1 VIQIRTRR
9 GCLTEAPRARVAFAV
24 PRLSL
29 ADAEFDLDAVLFDAG
44 GTLIRLDYAFMRTCA
59 GAAHLT
65 DAALARGEAAVR
77 REIDRRAAQTGGPRD
92 RDADRVAG
100 YFHAV
105 LECAGL
111 ERAAAE
117 AVAPALAAE
126 HARSNLWRVP
136 MAGAAQALAA
146 LRARG
151 FRVGVV
157 SNADGR
163 VAALL
168 EAAGLADHLETIVDS
183 HLEGVEKPDP
193 EIFRRALGR
202 LAIPAARTAYVGDIF
217 AIDVLGARAAGLAP
231 ILIDETGGYADVAC
245 ARIAALAELVG

>member
-1 VIQIRTRR
+1 M
-9 GCLTEAPRARVAFAV
+9 

-29 ADAEFDLDAVLFDAG
+29 AAAALDVDAVLFDAG
-44 GTLIRLDYAFMRTCA
+44 GTLLRLDYAYMRACA
-59 GAAHLT
+59 ARRQHAID

-77 REIDRRAAQTGGPRD
+77 REIDARAARTGGPRD

-100 YFHAV
+100 YFHGV
-105 LECAGL
+105 L
-111 ERAAAE
+111 ERAG
-117 AVAPALAAE
+117 VARDAALAAAEELAVE
-126 HARSNLWRVP
+126 HARANLWRVAMP
-136 MAGAAQALAA
+136 GAAAALAA

-168 EAAGLADHLETIVDS
+168 EAAGLAPHLETIVDS

-193 EIFRRALGR
+193 EIFRRALAR
-202 LAIPAARTAYVGDIF
+202 LGVTADRTAYVGDIF
-217 AIDVLGARAAGLAP
+217 AIDVLGARAAGLSA
-231 ILIDETGGYADVAC
+231 ILIDETGAYANIEC
-245 ARIAALAELVG
+245 PRIAALAELCP

>member
-1 VIQIRTRR
+1 
-9 GCLTEAPRARVAFAV
+9 V

-29 ADAEFDLDAVLFDAG
+29 ASAALDVDAVLFDAG
-44 GTLIRLDYAFMRTCA
+44 GTLLRLDYAFMRVCA
-59 GAAHLT
+59 RRRNHRVG

-77 REIDRRAAQTGGPRD
+77 REIDRRAEATGGPRD

-105 LECAGL
+105 LERAGVD
-111 ERAAAE
+111 RASADAIAVELAE
-117 AVAPALAAE
+117 E
-126 HARSNLWRVP
+126 HARANLWRVAMP
-136 MAGAAQALAA
+136 GAGAALAQ

-151 FRVGVV
+151 FRTGVV

-168 EAAGLADHLETIVDS
+168 QAAGLAPHLEVIVDS

-193 EIFRRALGR
+193 EIFRRALAR
-202 LAIPAARTAYVGDIF
+202 LGVPANRTAYVGDIF
-217 AIDVLGARAAGLAP
+217 AIDVIGARAAGMPA
-231 ILIDETGGYADVAC
+231 ILIDETGAYADVAC
-245 ARIAALAELVG
+245 PRIAALAELHS

>member
-1 VIQIRTRR
+1 MP
-9 GCLTEAPRARVAFAV
+9 L
-24 PRLSL
+24 LSL
-29 ADAEFDLDAVLFDAG
+29 ASATIDVDAVLFDAG
-44 GTLIRLDYAFMRTCA
+44 GTLLRLDYAYMRACA
-59 GAAHLT
+59 GRRDHHIE

-77 REIDRRAAQTGGPRD
+77 REIDARAAQTGGPRD

-105 LECAGL
+105 LERSGL
-111 ERAAAE
+111 DRASAE
-117 AVAPALAAE
+117 AVAAELAEE
-126 HARSNLWRVP
+126 HARANLWRVAMP
-136 MAGAAQALAA
+136 GAADALAA

-168 EAAGLADHLETIVDS
+168 ETAGLAPHLEAIVDS

-193 EIFRRALGR
+193 EIFRRAVARLGV
-202 LAIPAARTAYVGDIF
+202 PAGRAAYVGDIF
-217 AIDVLGARAAGLAP
+217 AIDVLGARAAGLSA
-231 ILIDETGGYADVAC
+231 ILIDETGAYADVEC
-245 ARIAALAELVG
+245 PRIAALAELHAPARVQR